1 MAKKELSPYAPD
13 RWIRELNRRYPNIWV
28 DLRKGFNE
36 PNTFLSRQPKAQ
48 EMLGKVPDWCIMP
61 TFFPGIIMMARYGD
75 EYYFTHMDEIM
86 TIASRSGPAIQSSR
100 GCCCSAICTVRGAFK

>member
-48 EMLGKVPDWCIMP
+48 EMLGKVPP
-61 TFFPGIIMMARYGD
+61 
-75 EYYFTHMDEIM
+75 E
-86 TIASRSGPAIQSSR
+86 
-100 GCCCSAICTVRGAFK
+100 